1 MQVEN
6 TKTLE
11 ILRGLTLR
19 RCPSPCES
27 SNRPIEFDV
36 LRSRWRS
43 VGPASGPCES
53 SEGCIESLGRRAYDG
68 CKPHQQRRTAE
79 ICGDESWE
87 VTWIGTYWNMFTMFF
102 LWGYPL
108 EKNVKR
114 TSTRAFQSFQHF
126 STFSLWLANGLLS
139 QFGRCESFPG
149 IGHSYCRMTR
159 HPAAVFGWAG
169 DRERSRDWCTKG
181 QMSRG
186 TETPPK

>member
-1 MQVEN
+1 MTERWAGFRSMWV
-6 TKTLE
+6 
-11 ILRGLTLR
+11 LR
-19 RCPSPCES
+19 RLYRISWAQGLWWLQTPPAATYSW
-27 SNRPIEFDV
+27 N
-36 LRSRWRS
+36 LWRR
-43 VGPASGPCES
+43 
-53 SEGCIESLGRRAYDG
+53 ILG
-68 CKPHQQRRTAE
+68 
-79 ICGDESWE
+79 GDLN
-87 VTWIGTYWNMFTMFF
+87 WNILEHVHHVF